1 MRKTV
6 LIVLILGLFQTSWAN
21 CPEDIQVISKGDIAN
36 CDGLLFSPE
45 ASKKADQAIQD
56 SKYYKGLSDK
66 LEERK
71 TLADKEND
79 ILSKRLQLYV
89 DQSQTLATQVT
100 DDKYQKMIYFGLG
113 VLATGLATY
122 AAVQLTR

>member
-1 MRKTV
+1 MK
-6 LIVLILGLFQTSWAN
+6 LFLAILLFTQIALAD
-21 CPEDIQVISKGDIAN
+21 CPEDIQVISKGQVAN

-66 LEERK
+66 LDERK

-100 DDKYQKMIYFGLG
+100 DDKYQKLMYFGFG